1 MKNDDEKT
9 EQIPVFQEEETPG
22 YPRRPEEPRRRVSW
36 PHIAMLLGIG
46 AVAVIL
52 ILSLGLVFHGYWNS
66 KDATDTE
73 TAVKA
78 SATPKATEES
88 DFYTGDDTASPSPS
102 ASSKPKASASA
113 DADKDKNKDDDDDE
127 APTDLPL
134 LKSYD
139 NVSLRSGISITAKAS
154 TGTFEVVL
162 TDQDG
167 KSTVALNEKGPFDK
181 SDVRTDVSAGTYT
194 ISVYGDA
201 TGWNWS
207 YTSY

>member
-9 EQIPVFQEEETPG
+9 EQIPVFQEEEDETPG

-46 AVAVIL
+46 AAAVIL
-52 ILSLGLVFHGYWNS
+52 LLSLGLVFHGYWNS
-66 KDATDTE
+66 KDATDNE
-73 TAVKA
+73 TAAKA
-78 SATPKATEES
+78 SATPKATQES
-88 DFYTGDDTASPSPS
+88 DFYTGDDDDASPSPS

-113 DADKDKNKDDDDDE
+113 DADKDDDQK

-139 NVSLRSGISITAKAS
+139 NVSLNSGISITAKAS

-167 KSTVALNEKGPFDK
+167 NSKVAFNEKGPFDK
-181 SDVRTDVSAGTYT
+181 SDVRTDVSSGTYT